1 MLLSNVKSQYH
12 SLFLANIF
20 KIVNGP
26 EVLDKY
32 VGEAERNI
40 RLLFREA
47 EEEWEMSRSN
57 SALHVIIFDE

>member
-1 MLLSNVKSQYH
+1 
-12 SLFLANIF
+12 
-20 KIVNGP
+20 VNGP

-47 EEEWEMSRSN
+47 EEEWETSRAN